1 MTAGNIN
8 DCDVACSLPENFA
21 LKGKTIIADRGYST
35 GKIKNFIEE
44 HGAVTCIPPKSNFK
58 KSWFYDREKYKSRN
72 KIERF
77 FGNLKERRHLATRY
91 DKLAS
96 RFLSF
101 VYLASIFSWI

>member
-1 MTAGNIN
+1 M
-8 DCDVACSLPENFA
+8 
-21 LKGKTIIADRGYST
+21 
-35 GKIKNFIEE
+35 
-44 HGAVTCIPPKSNFK
+44 
-58 KSWFYDREKYKSRN
+58 EKYKSRN

-77 FGNLKERRHLATRY
+77 FGHLKEKRYIATRF